1 MRFYVYAYLRED
13 QTPYYIG
20 KGKGK
25 RAWQKNHGV
34 NLPDESRI
42 VMIETELSQQEA
54 FDLEVKLIK
63 QYGRKDLGTGI
74 LRNKTNGGE
83 GPAGLK
89 QTDEHKEKISNALKG
104 IVRSP
109 LTKER
114 KQHLSKA
121 MTGRP
126 KSEETKLKLSAA
138 HNIRSNPVGAKRSE
152 ETKNRMR
159 LAQLGKKHSEETK
172 QKMRETRGKKNVK
185 TTV

>member
-83 GPAGLK
+83 GTAGFEAARRAETHGDCVDLGEDREESESRVLARRCATR
-89 QTDEHKEKISNALKG
+89 QHVCA
-104 IVRSP
+104 SP
-109 LTKER
+109 
-114 KQHLSKA
+114 QS
-121 MTGRP
+121 GQG
-126 KSEETKLKLSAA
+126 SVCAA
-138 HNIRSNPVGAKRSE
+138 SH
-152 ETKNRMR
+152 
-159 LAQLGKKHSEETK
+159 
-172 QKMRETRGKKNVK
+172 REV
-185 TTV
+185 